1 MHGEISWF
9 TQWDRGMFEAMNKW
23 FSSTFFDALMP
34 VISDFT
40 VWAIPAVIVWLWFF
54 IKTDR
59 RGKMIA
65 LSCFLVVAATD
76 QLSATVIKPF
86 VARARPCNVVPQ
98 ARFYQDG
105 NWITT
110 DKFALTTYKTSY
122 SFPSS
127 HAANIAGMAAFWSYF
142 YPPLTPVALVATFF
156 VGYSR
161 IYLGEHYPSDVL
173 AGFLL
178 GILVA
183 ILIAYPLRVWVLPP
197 EEL

>member
-1 MHGEISWF
+1 MNGDIGWF
-9 TQWDRGMFEAMNKW
+9 SSWDRGMFEALNKW
-23 FSSTFFDALMP
+23 FSSMFFDALMP
-34 VISDFT
+34 VISDFS
-40 VWAIPAVIVWLWFF
+40 VWLVPAAIIWLWFF
-54 IKTDR
+54 VKTDR

-76 QLSATVIKPF
+76 QLASTVIKPY
-86 VARARPCNVVPQ
+86 VGRARPCNVVPE

-127 HAANIAGMAAFWSYF
+127 HAANIAGMATFWSYF
-142 YPPLTPVALVATFF
+142 YPHVTPVMMVAAFF

-161 IYLGEHYPSDVL
+161 IYMGEHYPTDVL
-173 AGFLL
+173 AGYLL
-178 GILVA
+178 GIVVA
-183 ILIAYPLRVWVLPP
+183 LLIAYPLRVWVLPS
-197 EEL
+197 ED